1 MPARAKITLRKEE
14 QTPAPKGGDVPAAS
28 VVREDRVGKRI
39 ISGHFPKSVWADVRR
54 LAVDEDRTLQ
64 SLLDEAITDLLAKYR
79 RRSS

>member
-14 QTPAPKGGDVPAAS
+14 QTAPKGGDIPAAS

-64 SLLDEAITDLLAKYR
+64 SLLDEAIMDLLAKYR
-79 RRSS
+79 KKTS